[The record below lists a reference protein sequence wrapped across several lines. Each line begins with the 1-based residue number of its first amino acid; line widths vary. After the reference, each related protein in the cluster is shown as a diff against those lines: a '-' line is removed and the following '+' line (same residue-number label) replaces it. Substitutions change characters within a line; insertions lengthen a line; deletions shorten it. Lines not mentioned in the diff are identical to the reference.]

1 MDLNV
6 TAVDVVDAELK
17 KIQQQLLHKHPNYYV
32 LSYVH
37 KYDDAF
43 VDLGRIGAEDLTHV
57 LYDDV
62 SDDGDYT
69 MMGFGSKLLPDPLLY
84 LQQHLDC

>member
-1 MDLNV
+1 MDPNV
-6 TAVDVVDAELK
+6 TAVDDVVAELK
-17 KIQQQLLHKHPNYYV
+17 QIQQQLLHKHPNCYV
-32 LSYVH
+32 LSYVVH

-43 VDLGRIGAEDLTHV
+43 VDVGRIGAEKDLTDV

-69 MMGFGSKLLPDPLLY
+69 TMGFGSKLLPDPLLY
-84 LQQHLDC
+84 LQ

>member
-6 TAVDVVDAELK
+6 TAVDVVVAELK
-17 KIQQQLLHKHPNYYV
+17 HIQQLHKHPNYYV
-32 LSYVH
+32 LSYVVH

-43 VDLGRIGAEDLTHV
+43 VGLGRIGAEKDLTDV

-69 MMGFGSKLLPDPLLY
+69 MMGFGSKLLLDPLLY
-84 LQQHLDC
+84 LQ